1 MRLRI
6 ACAASLAL
14 VLGACSTVGSYYDRW
29 FGSEPAQKPTE
40 LTTFTPTVEARIGW
54 QASVGAGDR
63 FAFGPVVR
71 NGFVY
76 AANAAGEVSKL
87 ELASGKQVW
96 RAATG
101 VRASAG
107 PGTDGR
113 LAVIG
118 TSRGEVVA
126 VDDAGQVAWKTLV
139 SGEVLSS
146 PSIFED
152 FVVVKSG
159 DGRISGLATVDGRRR
174 WVYQRALPALTV
186 RSPAGITAVNGGVF
200 TGFPGGKIGALIVN
214 SGALAWE
221 ATVANP
227 RGSTELERM
236 TDIVGAPLV
245 EGRVVCAVAY
255 QGRAGCFDATN
266 GTQLWVR
273 DFSSVAPLAADPR
286 YVYATDD
293 KGLVHAFDRN
303 TGASIWK
310 QERLAGRYVTGA
322 AVIGNHIAVADFQG
336 YVHLLNRSD
345 GALAGRVATDGSA
358 IHLSPVA
365 ARDALLVLTRNGGLF
380 SISLR

>member
-1 MRLRI
+1 MKLRV
-6 ACAASLAL
+6 ACALSLAL

-29 FGSEPAQKPTE
+29 FGSEPAQKPSE
-40 LTTFTPTVEARIGW
+40 LTTFTPTVEARIAW
-54 QASVGAGDR
+54 QTSVGAGDR

-71 NGFVY
+71 NDFVY
-76 AANAAGEVSKL
+76 AADAAGEISKL

-107 PGTDGR
+107 PGVDGK
-113 LAVIG
+113 LAIIG
-118 TSRGEVVA
+118 TPRGELVA
-126 VDDAGQVAWKTLV
+126 VDDSGQVVWKTLV
-139 SGEVLSS
+139 SGEILSS
-146 PSIFED
+146 PSIFEEY
-152 FVVVKSG
+152 VVVKSG

-186 RSPAGITAVNGGVF
+186 RSPAGVTAVNGGVF
-200 TGFPGGKIGALIVN
+200 AGFPGGKIGALLVN
-214 SGALAWE
+214 SGTLAWE
-221 ATVANP
+221 ATVASP

-245 EGRVVCAVAY
+245 EGRVVCAAAY
-255 QGRAGCFDATN
+255 QGRAGCFDAMN

-273 DFSSVAPLAADPR
+273 DFSSISPLAADAR

-293 KGLVHAFDRN
+293 KGAVHAFDRN

-310 QERLAGRYVTGA
+310 QERLTGRYVTGA
-322 AVIGNHIAVADFQG
+322 AVIGNHVAVADFQG
-336 YVHLLNRSD
+336 YVHLLSRSD
-345 GALAGRVATDGSA
+345 GALAGRIATDGSA

-365 ARDALLVLTRNGGLF
+365 ARDSLLVLTRNGGLF